1 MGMMHLCGSSSEGGG
16 IMAMKQTKAT
26 AARRDPYRN
35 FRFRLE
41 IDGIAAAGFSEAMI
55 GETVTEAIDY
65 REGNELNHV
74 RKLPGLH
81 KFGNVT
87 LKRGMTASL
96 EIFQWHKLILDG
108 ATANARRNVAVII
121 ADESGAD
128 QARFTIRGAWPVKY
142 AVSNLNGKGNEVLIE
157 TLELANEGIERVA

>member
-1 MGMMHLCGSSSEGGG
+1 
-16 IMAMKQTKAT
+16 MAMKQTKAAA

-41 IDGIAAAGFSEAMI
+41 IDGIAAAGFSEVSI

-65 REGNELNHV
+65 REGNEPNHV

-87 LKRGMTASL
+87 LKRGMTASM
-96 EIFQWHKLILDG
+96 EIFQWHKLILNG
-108 ATANARRNVAVII
+108 ATGNARRNVAVIVQ
-121 ADESGAD
+121 DESGAD
-128 QARFTIRGAWPVKY
+128 QARFLISNAWPAKY
-142 AVSNLNGKGNEVLIE
+142 GVGELNGKGNEVLIE
-157 TLELANEGIERVA
+157 TLELANEGIERIA

>member
-1 MGMMHLCGSSSEGGG
+1 
-16 IMAMKQTKAT
+16 MAMKQTKA
-26 AARRDPYRN
+26 AAVRRDPYRN

-41 IDGIAAAGFSEAMI
+41 IDGIAAAGFSEVSI
-55 GETVTEAIDY
+55 GETATDIIDY
-65 REGNELNHV
+65 REGNEFNHV

-108 ATANARRNVAVII
+108 ATGNARRNVAMTI

-128 QARFTIRGAWPVKY
+128 QARLVISNAWPAKY
-142 AVSNLNGKGNEVLIE
+142 SVGDLNGKGNEVLIE

>member
-1 MGMMHLCGSSSEGGG
+1 
-16 IMAMKQTKAT
+16 MAMRQTRAAA

-41 IDGIAAAGFSEAMI
+41 IDGIIVAGFSEASI
-55 GETVTEAIDY
+55 GETASDVIEY
-65 REGNELNHV
+65 REGNEPTHV

-81 KFGNVT
+81 KFGEVM

-96 EIFQWHKLILDG
+96 EIFDWHKQILSGD
-108 ATANARRNVAVII
+108 TANARRNVAVTI

-128 QARFTIRGAWPVKY
+128 QARFVISNAWPAKY
-142 AVSNLNGKGNEVLIE
+142 SIGDLNAKGNEVLIE
-157 TLELANEGIERVA
+157 TLELANEGIERVS